1 MATFTVGP
9 DGQMI
14 ASEGPPL
21 HLGYTQNIS
30 GGILEAASSK
40 TIASQQLQ
48 SDAAKN
54 LGAGQKGSGRRKT
67 LRKSKSKRGKSLR
80 GKPSLWRGGATPNLN
95 VNIVELPTANSID
108 GVSHETN
115 HINAVDNLNQLRANS
130 LYDGL
135 ANATPR
141 MVGGKNKGKAKNG
154 SRHNRTHRRKR
165 SKSSHRS
172 RRNRHRMV

>member
-1 MATFTVGP
+1 MATFITGP
-9 DGQMI
+9 DGQKV

-21 HLGYTQNIS
+21 QLGHTQNIT

-48 SDAAKN
+48 SDAARN
-54 LGAGQKGSGRRKT
+54 LGAGQKGAGRRRT
-67 LRKSKSKRGKSLR
+67 LRKSKSKRGKPKQ
-80 GKPSLWRGGATPNLN
+80 GKPSLWRGGASPNLN
-95 VNIVELPTANSID
+95 VNIVELPTANSIP

-135 ANATPR
+135 VNETPR

-165 SKSSHRS
+165 SKSAYRS
-172 RRNRHRMV
+172 RRRRHSMV

>member
-1 MATFTVGP
+1 M
-9 DGQMI
+9 
-14 ASEGPPL
+14 PP
-21 HLGYTQNIS
+21 S
-30 GGILEAASSK
+30 
-40 TIASQQLQ
+40 ASQQLQ

-67 LRKSKSKRGKSLR
+67 RRKRGKL
-80 GKPSLWRGGATPNLN
+80 SLWRGGASPNLN
-95 VNIVELPTANSID
+95 VNIVELPSANSIP

-141 MVGGKNKGKAKNG
+141 MVGGKNKGKSKNG

-165 SKSSHRS
+165 SKSTHRS
-172 RRNRHRMV
+172 RRRRHNMV